1 MEELKRQSEKYFEQ
15 TKTSQKY
22 KYELIDVRE
31 KLSEMSKINA
41 HDKEHIDVLLL
52 ELEKMKDNYFG
63 TLKELEQTKYLN
75 VEKERKMEQMTTELN
90 NNKIILEMREKSAK

>member
-1 MEELKRQSEKYFEQ
+1 
-15 TKTSQKY
+15 
-22 KYELIDVRE
+22 
-31 KLSEMSKINA
+31 MSKINA

-52 ELEKMKDNYFG
+52 ELEKMKENYFG

>member
-1 MEELKRQSEKYFEQ
+1 
-15 TKTSQKY
+15 
-22 KYELIDVRE
+22 
-31 KLSEMSKINA
+31 MSKINA

-52 ELEKMKDNYFG
+52 ELEKMKENYFG
-63 TLKELEQTKYLN
+63 TLKELEQAKYLN

>member
-1 MEELKRQSEKYFEQ
+1 M
-15 TKTSQKY
+15 
-22 KYELIDVRE
+22 RE
-31 KLSEMSKINA
+31 KLNEMSKINA

-52 ELEKMKDNYFG
+52 ELEKMKENYFG

>member
-1 MEELKRQSEKYFEQ
+1 
-15 TKTSQKY
+15 
-22 KYELIDVRE
+22 VRE
-31 KLSEMSKINA
+31 KLNEMSKINA

-52 ELEKMKDNYFG
+52 ELEKMKENYFG